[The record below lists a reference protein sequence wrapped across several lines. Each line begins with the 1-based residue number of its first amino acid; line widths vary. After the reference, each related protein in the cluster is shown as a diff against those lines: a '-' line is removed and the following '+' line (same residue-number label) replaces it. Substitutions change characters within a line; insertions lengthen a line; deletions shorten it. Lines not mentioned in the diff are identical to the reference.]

1 MNDIRELLFHTAGLA
16 ADHLEELDERP
27 VFPQLSAGELRAR
40 IPAELPQE
48 PTDPVSVV
56 EEFAAAVAPG
66 LVSVPG
72 GRYFGFV
79 TGGAVPASVAADW
92 LATAWD
98 QNSFSYVSSP
108 AASLVEDITAGWI
121 KDLLRLPS
129 QSSVAFVTGCQMA
142 HVTSLAAARHEVLR
156 QSGWEVSRRGLRD
169 APRLR
174 VVTGEKRHV
183 TVDRALRLLGIGS
196 EAMDLVA
203 VDDQG
208 RTELD
213 ALRAALSAHEG
224 PTVVVAQ
231 AGEVN
236 TGSFDPLREIIDI
249 SRSHGAW
256 VHIDGAFGIWARVSS
271 RLGHFVQ
278 GLEGADSWA
287 FDAHKW
293 LNVPYD
299 SGIAVVSRP
308 DAHRAAL
315 LGDAAYL
322 APTTT
327 ERDAYDWTPE
337 ASRRAR
343 GFAVYA
349 ALRSLGRRGVEAI
362 VERCCGHAR
371 RIAAGLA
378 EIPGAEILNEVELNQ
393 VLVRFDD
400 DETTSRVLE
409 RVQRSGEAWMGAT
422 EWNGHQAI
430 RISVSSWATTDE
442 DVTHTVRAF
451 ERTVAALGE

>member
-1 MNDIRELLFHTAGLA
+1 MSDIRDLLFRTAGLA
-16 ADHLEELDERP
+16 VTYLEELDERP
-27 VFPQLSAGELRAR
+27 VFPQLPSDELRSRIAGEL
-40 IPAELPQE
+40 PEE
-48 PTDPVSVV
+48 PTDPSIVV
-56 EEFAAAVAPG
+56 DELAAAVAPG
-66 LVSVPG
+66 LVASPG

-108 AASLVEDITAGWI
+108 AASIVEDVTAGWI
-121 KDLLRLPS
+121 KGLLRLPP

-142 HVTSLAAARHEVLR
+142 HVTSLAAARLEVLR
-156 QSGWEVSRRGLRD
+156 QVGWNLPKHGLRE
-169 APRLR
+169 APRIG
-174 VVTGEKRHV
+174 VVTGEQRHV

-196 EAMDLVA
+196 DAIELVP

-208 RTELD
+208 RIKV
-213 ALRAALSAHEG
+213 AALKTALSNAEG
-224 PTVVVAQ
+224 PTIVVVQ

-236 TGSFDPLREIIDI
+236 TGSFDPLAEIIDVA
-249 SRSHGAW
+249 RGHGAW

-271 RLGHFVQ
+271 KFEHLVD
-278 GLEGADSWA
+278 GLERADSWA

-299 SGIAVVSRP
+299 SGVAVVAHP
-308 DAHRAAL
+308 EPHRASM

-343 GFAVYA
+343 GFAVYS
-349 ALRSLGRRGVEAI
+349 ALRSLGRQGVTGL
-362 VERCCGHAR
+362 VERCCAHAR
-371 RIAAGLA
+371 RLAAGLA
-378 EIPGAEILNEVELNQ
+378 EIPGAQILNEVELNQ
-393 VLVRFDD
+393 VLVCFDD
-400 DETTSRVLE
+400 DETTTRVLN
-409 RVQRSGEAWMGAT
+409 RVQSSGETWMGGT
-422 EWNGHQAI
+422 EWKRRQAI
-430 RISVSSWATTDE
+430 RISVSSWATTE
-442 DVTHTVRAF
+442 KHIMRTLEAF
-451 ERTVAALGE
+451 RNAAAN